1 LAFPWSDQRQR
12 TMTSTPEEFVGSLA
26 AAFPGALE
34 AAPNTLIVSHGMARV
49 RFDYQVAP
57 SWRIGSLQL
66 PSLLVDIN
74 VLDGDPDAVETL
86 IDRVDR
92 ATQRGGG

>member
-1 LAFPWSDQRQR
+1 
-12 TMTSTPEEFVGSLA
+12 
-26 AAFPGALE
+26 
-34 AAPNTLIVSHGMARV
+34 V

-66 PSLLVDIN
+66 PSLHVGLS
-74 VLDGDPDAVETL
+74 VLDGDPDAVERL
-86 IDRVDR
+86 VDRVDR

>member
-1 LAFPWSDQRQR
+1 
-12 TMTSTPEEFVGSLA
+12 MTSAPEEFVGSLT
-26 AAFPGALE
+26 AAFPDAVQF
-34 AAPNTLIVSHGMARV
+34 ASNCLIVSHGMARV

-66 PSLLVDIN
+66 PSLLVNIT
-74 VLDGDPDAVETL
+74 VLEGDPDAVEAL

>member
-1 LAFPWSDQRQR
+1 
-12 TMTSTPEEFVGSLA
+12 MTATPAEFIGSLQ
-26 AAFPGALE
+26 AAFPAAVE
-34 AAPNTLIVSHGMARV
+34 AAANCLIVTHGPARV

-66 PSLLVDIN
+66 PCLQVGIT
-74 VLDGDPDAVETL
+74 VEDGEPDAVAALVE
-86 IDRVDR
+86 RADR

>member
-1 LAFPWSDQRQR
+1 
-12 TMTSTPEEFVGSLA
+12 MTSTPEEFVGSLT
-26 AAFPGALE
+26 AAFPAGLE
-34 AAPNTLIVSHGMARV
+34 AARNALIVSHGMARV

-66 PSLLVDIN
+66 PSLRVDIT

>member
-1 LAFPWSDQRQR
+1 
-12 TMTSTPEEFVGSLA
+12 MTSTPEEFAGSLT
-26 AAFPGALE
+26 AAFP
-34 AAPNTLIVSHGMARV
+34 AAVESAQNCLIVTHGTARV

-66 PSLLVDIN
+66 PSLQVALS
-74 VLDGDPDAVETL
+74 VLDGDPAAVERL
-86 IDRVDR
+86 VERVDR

>member
-1 LAFPWSDQRQR
+1 
-12 TMTSTPEEFVGSLA
+12 MTSTPEEFVGSLT
-26 AAFPGALE
+26 AAFPAALE
-34 AAPNTLIVSHGMARV
+34 TALNTLIVSHGMARV

-57 SWRIGSLQL
+57 SWRIGSLRL
-66 PSLLVDIN
+66 PSLLVGIT
-74 VLDGDPDAVETL
+74 VLDGDPEAVNTL